1 MYRSAPPNTQ
11 TQTRAKRLTRAIIPG
26 TRVLYV
32 NLARRVVESQEPA
45 RQDRHRVLLVIH
57 VCDISS
63 QQAVDEI
70 GKRLVPDAGHAVA
83 NNAHGD
89 GGVELEFQEGAVEEG
104 KRSTE

>member
-1 MYRSAPPNTQ
+1 
-11 TQTRAKRLTRAIIPG
+11 
-26 TRVLYV
+26 
-32 NLARRVVESQEPA
+32 
-45 RQDRHRVLLVIH
+45 